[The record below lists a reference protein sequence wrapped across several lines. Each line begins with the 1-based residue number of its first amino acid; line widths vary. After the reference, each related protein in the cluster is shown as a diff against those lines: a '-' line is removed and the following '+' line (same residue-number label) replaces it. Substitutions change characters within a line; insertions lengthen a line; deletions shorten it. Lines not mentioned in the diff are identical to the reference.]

1 MPPLSPRPQLWRHTS
16 GGIAGQRWLLE
27 VESKAADR
35 ITLFE
40 RMHSLP
46 PAGHWDWEPFATI
59 DVGDELDHQDSGRV
73 YRFGEGFD
81 GDFEYVSFDDAALA
95 SMFRFRVY
103 RWSARGRW
111 LGVRLGSGVLSVVV
125 YWILRILLFI
135 YLVIGVPVALV
146 LTPVTVFL
154 NFCLH
159 AHAARRLPQVWT
171 DDNQDGTE
179 QAVR

>member
-1 MPPLSPRPQLWRHTS
+1 MPPFLMRPARSYGDTPQEVSRGRDGCSRWRAKPRIGSPFSS
-16 GGIAGQRWLLE
+16 GCIHYLLR
-27 VESKAADR
+27 DW
-35 ITLFE
+35 
-40 RMHSLP
+40 
-46 PAGHWDWEPFATI
+46 GWEPFATI

-135 YLVIGVPVALV
+135 YLVIGLPVALV
-146 LTPVTVFL
+146 LTL
-154 NFCLH
+154 
-159 AHAARRLPQVWT
+159 
-171 DDNQDGTE
+171 
-179 QAVR
+179 